1 MGKSWKLR
9 HFTEWI
15 FQLYSFSISYRRR
28 SIFFYLI
35 FFFEDTFFQFIF
47 FCLFITNHF
56 YEHSLLLFV
65 LLVDFAFEE
74 GGCGT
79 LKFLLLRFPVPPDV
93 ECLPTYA
100 AGGPFTWLSPSE
112 AVRDLRPLRGLL
124 TLFENEGLRDLF
136 PISSS

>member
-1 MGKSWKLR
+1 MDFQLWRFRFLISVVVLFFLTFSFSR
-9 HFTEWI
+9 HF
-15 FQLYSFSISYRRR
+15 FSPNSFFLS
-28 SIFFYLI
+28 F
-35 FFFEDTFFQFIF
+35 
-47 FCLFITNHF
+47 FITNHF

-100 AGGPFTWLSPSE
+100 AGGPFT
-112 AVRDLRPLRGLL
+112 
-124 TLFENEGLRDLF
+124 
-136 PISSS
+136 

>member
-1 MGKSWKLR
+1 MA
-9 HFTEWI
+9 
-15 FQLYSFSISYRRR
+15 FSISYQRR
-28 SIFFYLI
+28 ST
-35 FFFEDTFFQFIF
+35 FFFSLFLFQDTFFPQFIF
-47 FCLFITNHF
+47 FCLFFITNHF

-100 AGGPFTWLSPSE
+100 AGGPFT
-112 AVRDLRPLRGLL
+112 
-124 TLFENEGLRDLF
+124 
-136 PISSS
+136 

>member
-1 MGKSWKLR
+1 MA
-9 HFTEWI
+9 
-15 FQLYSFSISYRRR
+15 FSISYQRR
-28 SIFFYLI
+28 S
-35 FFFEDTFFQFIF
+35 TFFSHFFCLKTLFSQFIF
-47 FCLFITNHF
+47 FCLFFITNHF

-100 AGGPFTWLSPSE
+100 AGGPFT
-112 AVRDLRPLRGLL
+112 
-124 TLFENEGLRDLF
+124 
-136 PISSS
+136 